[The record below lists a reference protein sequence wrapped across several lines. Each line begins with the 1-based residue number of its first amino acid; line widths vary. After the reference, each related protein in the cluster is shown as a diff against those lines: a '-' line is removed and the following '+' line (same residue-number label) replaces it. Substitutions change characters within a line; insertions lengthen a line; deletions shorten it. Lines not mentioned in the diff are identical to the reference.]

1 MAGRRIGLLRG
12 CIAVILV
19 SVILFVGYKNIGATG
34 KMNQS
39 GLEVRKDGQVM
50 LYIVDSF
57 DKGYY
62 DIEELKKM
70 VQEEADA
77 YNDKSRSGGVESVT
91 VEEVSRVNGQ
101 EDKVR
106 VVYRFRDAEAYSG
119 FQGETLYYETLEQ
132 AITSRHI
139 FSGAVLYGADGE
151 ITLDE
156 ENREKLK
163 GKHVI
168 VTEARTRICLPKEA
182 LYCSDGVRVLPDGI
196 ADTSGCDSPA
206 VMLLKN

>member
-1 MAGRRIGLLRG
+1 MTEKRIGLLRG
-12 CIAVILV
+12 SIAVILV
-19 SVILFVGYKNIGATG
+19 SAFLFVGYANIGATG

-39 GLEVRKDGQVM
+39 GLAVRKNGQVI

-77 YNDKSRSGGVESVT
+77 YNGKSRSGGAEPVT

-101 EDKVR
+101 EEKVR
-106 VVYRFRDAEAYSG
+106 VVYRFRDGEAYSG

-132 AITSRHI
+132 AIASRHV
-139 FSGAVLYGADGE
+139 FSGAVLYGAGGE

-156 ENREKLK
+156 KNREKLK

-168 VTEARTRICLPKEA
+168 VTEARTKISLPGEA
-182 LYCSDGVRVLPDGI
+182 LYCSDGVKILPDGT